1 MKNFYK
7 IALMMMICFFFLGLL
22 STKLNAQ
29 YFKFAGGNAADPV
42 WTLYIEGLQIGDEIA
57 AYDGEILVGAMKVVS
72 TKAFENAL
80 PVFSTLNSSR
90 GYQAGNPVILK
101 VWDSLTQSTVPF
113 EYTMAAPYNKAY
125 MENIYP
131 AEDGLY
137 SIININ
143 KNENNIENAK
153 ESISIY
159 PNQLEGIFTI
169 ENLSGFQNLTD
180 LEVSDISGKVVYQLA
195 IENNPAFISF
205 QTGRQTKMEI
215 DLSMIEK
222 GVYFI
227 SFSGK
232 NISQVKKIVI
242 R

>member
-1 MKNFYK
+1 
-7 IALMMMICFFFLGLL
+7 MICFFFLSLL

-42 WTLYIEGLQIGDEIA
+42 WTLYVEGLQIGDEIA
-57 AYDGEILVGAMKVVS
+57 AYDGEILVGAMKVFS
-72 TKAFENAL
+72 TKAFESAL
-80 PVFSTLNSSR
+80 PVFSTLNGSR
-90 GYQAGNPVILK
+90 GFQAGNPVILK
-101 VWDSLTQSTVPF
+101 VWDSITQSIVPF
-113 EYTMAAPYNKAY
+113 EYIMTAPYNKAY

-137 SIININ
+137 SIIKID
-143 KNENNIENAK
+143 KKENNIKNAK

-159 PNQLEGIFTI
+159 PNQSEGIFTI
-169 ENLSGFQNLTD
+169 ESLSVWTS

-205 QTGRQTKMEI
+205 RTGRQSKMEI
-215 DLSMIEK
+215 DLSKIEK

-227 SFSGK
+227 SFSGE
-232 NISQVKKIVI
+232 NFSEVKKIVI
-242 R
+242 Q